1 MIHTP
6 VLPREVIEYLA
17 PEANGN
23 FIDATVGWT
32 GHTTTILERNEPN
45 GKVLGIEIDSEL
57 YQELK
62 NREVSERGLIL
73 VNDSYTNLEQIVQT
87 YNFNNIKGILFDLG
101 MSSWHLEKSGR
112 GFSFRQNEPLD
123 MRYFQEGENYLTAQK
138 IINNWSLEE
147 IEAILSE
154 YGEERFSK
162 SIAKTIIEE
171 RKIFPIESTFQLVE
185 VIKKAVPIWYQKK
198 RIHCATKT
206 FQALRIVVNQE
217 LDNLSKALPQAL
229 RILDKGG
236 RLVVISFHSLE
247 DRLVKNFFKAKK
259 EEGLLK
265 ILTKKPISAS
275 SEEIKQNHRSRSAK
289 LRASQKI

>member
-6 VLPREVIEYLA
+6 VLPKEVIQYLA
-17 PEANGN
+17 PEANEN
-23 FIDATVGWT
+23 FIDATIGWA
-32 GHTTTILERNEPN
+32 GHTTAILERNEPN

-62 NREVSERGLIL
+62 NREIKESGLIL
-73 VNDSYTNLEQIVQT
+73 VNDSYVNLEQIVQT

-112 GFSFRQNEPLD
+112 GFSFRGNEPLD
-123 MRYFQEGENYLTAQK
+123 MRYFQQGENYLTAEK
-138 IINNWSLEE
+138 IINNWSLKE
-147 IEAILSE
+147 IGAILSE
-154 YGEERFSK
+154 YGEERFSR
-162 SIAKTIIEE
+162 SIAKAVIEE
-171 RKIFPIESTFQLVE
+171 RKKFPIESTFQLVE

-217 LDNLSKALPQAL
+217 LDNLSKTLPQAL

-259 EEGLLK
+259 EEGLLE

-289 LRASQKI
+289 LRAGQKT